1 MVVFFYH
8 DQLCYFPDYL
18 YQCHFSVCLL
28 VFLPSCISYM
38 FLCLVHCLMF
48 LSICSF
54 KFSSRNF
61 YFLVQGI
68 WKDKLYTGLCFD
80 GHHSDLRKEC
90 TVLASEYFLCNFYL
104 QTIQL
109 LYIHIVNLGMLHA
122 NGK

>member
-1 MVVFFYH
+1 MYILTRILMVVFFYH

-48 LSICSF
+48 LSICFF
-54 KFSSRNF
+54 KFSPCNF

-68 WKDKLYTGLCFD
+68 WKDKLHTSFCLEGD
-80 GHHSDLRKEC
+80 HSHLRKEC
-90 TVLASEYFLCNFYL
+90 ALFWRLNIFYAIFIYK
-104 QTIQL
+104 QYNYYT
-109 LYIHIVNLGMLHA
+109 YI
-122 NGK
+122 